1 MREITLFK
9 LELAIARPYLPDTL
23 KRAQRT
29 RQRRTTRYSLSH
41 SPKGVLLLASN
52 IPRSLPYPVAAPPPE
67 PTRPAS
73 FKSHLLTEGLTVKD
87 SIADDT
93 DQTLV
98 CF

>member
-1 MREITLFK
+1 MRESTLFK

-41 SPKGVLLLASN
+41 SPKGVLLLAAT
-52 IPRSLPYPVAAPPPE
+52 IPSSIPCPVAAPRPE

-73 FKSHLLTEGLTVKD
+73 LKSHLLTDGLTVKD

-98 CF
+98 GF

>member
-1 MREITLFK
+1 MRESTLFK
-9 LELAIARPYLPDTL
+9 LELASARPDHPDTL

-52 IPRSLPYPVAAPPPE
+52 IPRSLPCPVAAPRPE
-67 PTRPAS
+67 PIRAAS
-73 FKSHLLTEGLTVKD
+73 LKSHLLTDGLNVKD
-87 SIADDT
+87 SIADNADR
-93 DQTLV
+93 TLV